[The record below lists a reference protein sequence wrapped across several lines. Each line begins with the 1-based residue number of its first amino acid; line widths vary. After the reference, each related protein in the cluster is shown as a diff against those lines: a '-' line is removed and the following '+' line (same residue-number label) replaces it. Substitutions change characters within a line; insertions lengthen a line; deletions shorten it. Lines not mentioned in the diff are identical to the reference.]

1 MTKHR
6 LRIEVKD
13 GNVNV
18 AWRQG
23 NAEDRS
29 STSIPFTHPFDEAA
43 LTDLRWY
50 LEEYLSYHN
59 LGVVAQKQRQF
70 DTAIDYYQKA
80 LKIRE
85 SAGNWHSAASD
96 YHQLGVVAQEQRQF
110 DTAIDWAIKATLIY
124 QKYQNDHNAA
134 IAFRILLRIHK
145 ELGDTAFAELWA
157 QSDNVD
163 QSPELLAAIQK
174 ASAEQENAESES

>member
-70 DTAIDYYQKA
+70 DTAID
-80 LKIRE
+80 
-85 SAGNWHSAASD
+85 
-96 YHQLGVVAQEQRQF
+96 
-110 DTAIDWAIKATLIY
+110 WAIKATLIY

-163 QSPELLAAIQK
+163 QSPELLAAIQE